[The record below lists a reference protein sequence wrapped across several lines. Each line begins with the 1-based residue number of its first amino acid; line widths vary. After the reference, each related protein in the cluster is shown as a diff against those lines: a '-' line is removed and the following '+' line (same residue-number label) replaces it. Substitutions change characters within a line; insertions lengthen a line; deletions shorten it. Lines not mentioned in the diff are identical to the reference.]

1 MDLKSLGYFVAAVET
16 GSITAAAARC
26 YIAQPSIS
34 AAIFKLESELNVTL
48 LVRQKRGVSVTAAGQ
63 ELYDSA
69 KNLLNHA
76 QSIKNRFNTP
86 ESQQTLIIEVSHAIA
101 FEYLNQ
107 LINVVRIDNSH
118 IQIKLIR
125 PQQRLL
131 SDEKSNADIRLTME
145 QSVQADEEFI
155 AAWSDRYCL
164 IIPHQHPLAHE
175 DKLTIEQLNNVP
187 FINRSFC
194 DRSQAMVDFLNEHQ
208 IQLNYVADVE
218 NEEWAVSLVA
228 SGLGLSIVPL
238 PCNSPTSQ
246 GLTNKDYKAVPIGE
260 IAGLQDFERRIGVAI
275 HYSKYTQPF
284 FKELAGTLKAYFSN
298 NR

>member
-16 GSITAAAARC
+16 GSITGAAARC

-34 AAIFKLESELNVTL
+34 AAILKLESELNVTL
-48 LVRQKRGVSVTAAGQ
+48 LIRQKRGVSVTAAGQ

-76 QSIKNRFNTP
+76 QSIKNRFN
-86 ESQQTLIIEVSHAIA
+86 EQAEQQVVTIEVSHAIA
-101 FEYLNQ
+101 FEYLHQ
-107 LINVVRIDNSH
+107 LITVLREGNAH

-125 PQQRLL
+125 PAQNTPVDAT
-131 SDEKSNADIRLTME
+131 SKSDIRLTME
-145 QSVQADEEFI
+145 QAVAADEEFI
-155 AAWSDRYCL
+155 AAWQDRYCL

-175 DKLTIEQLNNVP
+175 DKIDVRQLNNVP

-194 DRSQAMVDFLNEHQ
+194 DRSQAMADFLNEHQ

-218 NEEWAVSLVA
+218 NEEWALSLVA

-238 PCNSPTSQ
+238 PSAQSALQN
-246 GLTNKDYKAVPIGE
+246 NDYKVVPLGK

-275 HYSKYTQPF
+275 HYAKYTQPL
-284 FKELAGTLKAYFSN
+284 FKEIALKLKSHFIQ
-298 NR
+298 R

>member
-16 GSITAAAARC
+16 GSITGAAARC

-34 AAIFKLESELNVTL
+34 AAILKLESELNVTL
-48 LVRQKRGVSVTAAGQ
+48 LIRQKRGVSVTAAGQ

-76 QSIKNRFNTP
+76 QSIKNRFN
-86 ESQQTLIIEVSHAIA
+86 EQAEQQVVTIEVSHAIA
-101 FEYLNQ
+101 FEYLHQ
-107 LINVVRIDNSH
+107 LITVLREGNAH

-125 PQQRLL
+125 PAQNTPVDAT
-131 SDEKSNADIRLTME
+131 SKSDIRLTME
-145 QSVQADEEFI
+145 QAVAADEEFI
-155 AAWSDRYCL
+155 AAWQDRYCL

-175 DKLTIEQLNNVP
+175 DKIDVRQLNNVP

-194 DRSQAMVDFLNEHQ
+194 DRSQAMADFLNEHQ

-218 NEEWAVSLVA
+218 NEEWALSLVA

-238 PCNSPTSQ
+238 PSAQSALQN
-246 GLTNKDYKAVPIGE
+246 NDYKVVPLGQ

-275 HYSKYTQPF
+275 HYAKYTQPL
-284 FKELAGTLKAYFSN
+284 FKELALKLKSHFI
-298 NR
+298 

>member
-76 QSIKNRFNTP
+76 QSIKNRFNDQ

-107 LINVVRIDNSH
+107 LINVIRLDNSH

-125 PQQRLL
+125 PQQGSLL
-131 SDEKSNADIRLTME
+131 TANTNADIRLTME

-175 DKLTIEQLNNVP
+175 GTITIKQLNNIP

-238 PCNSPTSQ
+238 PCHPSASQ
-246 GLTNKDYKAVPIGE
+246 TVKNNEYKAVPIGE
-260 IAGLQDFERRIGVAI
+260 IEGLQDFERRIGIAI
-275 HYSKYTQPF
+275 HYSKYTQPI
-284 FKELAGTLKAYFSN
+284 FKDLARTLKAHFSISN
-298 NR
+298 